1 MHVGEARP
9 ELGHVGTDQRIGHQ
23 VDVVGDDHQ
32 VAHAERRVDAAR
44 SVRHKEVFDAD
55 LLHHAHR
62 EGHLLHRV
70 ALVVVEAA
78 LHGDDPA
85 AFDLSEDH
93 AALVALDRRNGESG
107 NVLVFDDEPG
117 VDLIGEI
124 AQSGSEY
131 DPHFGREILG
141 PGSDESGG
149 FLNFL

>member
-1 MHVGEARP
+1 M
-9 ELGHVGTDQRIGHQ
+9 
-23 VDVVGDDHQ
+23 
-32 VAHAERRVDAAR
+32 
-44 SVRHKEVFDAD
+44 
-55 LLHHAHR
+55 
-62 EGHLLHRV
+62 
-70 ALVVVEAA
+70 EAA

-131 DPHFGREILG
+131 DPHFGRKILG

>member
-1 MHVGEARP
+1 M
-9 ELGHVGTDQRIGHQ
+9 
-23 VDVVGDDHQ
+23 
-32 VAHAERRVDAAR
+32 
-44 SVRHKEVFDAD
+44 
-55 LLHHAHR
+55 
-62 EGHLLHRV
+62 
-70 ALVVVEAA
+70 EAA

-93 AALVALDRRNGESG
+93 AALRALDRRTG
-107 NVLVFDDEPG
+107 NPGTSFLFDDEPG

>member
-1 MHVGEARP
+1 M
-9 ELGHVGTDQRIGHQ
+9 
-23 VDVVGDDHQ
+23 
-32 VAHAERRVDAAR
+32 
-44 SVRHKEVFDAD
+44 
-55 LLHHAHR
+55 
-62 EGHLLHRV
+62 
-70 ALVVVEAA
+70 EAA

-131 DPHFGREILG
+131 NPHFGREILG
-141 PGSDESGG
+141 PGSDVADRMNAAV
-149 FLNFL
+149 FLISSNIFF

>member
-1 MHVGEARP
+1 MATTRRP
-9 ELGHVGTDQRIGHQ
+9 SI
-23 VDVVGDDHQ
+23 
-32 VAHAERRVDAAR
+32 
-44 SVRHKEVFDAD
+44 
-55 LLHHAHR
+55 
-62 EGHLLHRV
+62 
-70 ALVVVEAA
+70 
-78 LHGDDPA
+78 
-85 AFDLSEDH
+85 SEDH